1 MILGRLAVG
10 ATAAWAAYTWGAHL
24 VTPGCVWRGPATRRR
39 IALTFDDG
47 PDPIWS
53 ERILDLLARREV
65 RASFFL
71 VGERAA
77 QAPETV
83 RRIAAADHEIASHG
97 WSHRSLWLCGPRR
110 TEAEI
115 GRAHRLLS
123 DASGRSLRHF
133 RPPWGMVN
141 AAMFGALRRHGERCV
156 FWSIQ
161 PERLRP
167 APAAQQARDVLRR
180 AHPGAI
186 VDLHDAEG
194 VRGAPGRLLTALPLM
209 IDGLREAGYDFATM
223 STRERR
229 GDRAAEVCGRGRGTT
244 RRAFAA
250 PVRLGSIRARCVR
263 RRVEGTGPVAPY
275 HTSPPPCCPG
285 ARGHKFE
292 DGTDGARAS
301 PTSDGARGSVG
312 TRVPRPGAAGTAR
325 RPAPSP

>member
-65 RASFFL
+65 RGSFFL

-77 QAPETV
+77 RAPETV

-97 WSHRSLWLCGPRR
+97 WSHRSLWLCGPQR

-123 DASGRSLRHF
+123 DASGRSLRYF

-167 APAAQQARDVLRR
+167 APPAQQARDVLRH

-194 VRGAPGRLLTALPLM
+194 VRGAPQRLLAALPLM
-209 IDGLREAGYDFATM
+209 IDGLRDAGYDFATV
-223 STRERR
+223 SELLD
-229 GDRAAEVCGRGRGTT
+229 GD
-244 RRAFAA
+244 
-250 PVRLGSIRARCVR
+250 
-263 RRVEGTGPVAPY
+263 
-275 HTSPPPCCPG
+275 
-285 ARGHKFE
+285 
-292 DGTDGARAS
+292 
-301 PTSDGARGSVG
+301 
-312 TRVPRPGAAGTAR
+312 
-325 RPAPSP
+325 

>member
-10 ATAAWAAYTWGAHL
+10 AAAAWAAYTWGAHL
-24 VTPGCVWRGPATRRR
+24 LTPGCVWRGPATRRR
-39 IALTFDDG
+39 VALTFDDG

-53 ERILDLLARREV
+53 ERILELLARREV

-83 RRIAAADHEIASHG
+83 RRIAAADHEIGSHG
-97 WSHRSLWLCGPRR
+97 WSHGSLWLCGPQR
-110 TEAEI
+110 TEVEI

-161 PERLRP
+161 PEGQRP
-167 APAAQQARDVLRR
+167 ASAERQVARVLRA

-194 VRGAPGRLLTALPLM
+194 TPAAPQRLLQALPALL
-209 IDGLREAGYDFATM
+209 DGLRERGYAF
-223 STRERR
+223 
-229 GDRAAEVCGRGRGTT
+229 TT
-244 RRAFAA
+244 
-250 PVRLGSIRARCVR
+250 
-263 RRVEGTGPVAPY
+263 VADLL
-275 HTSPPPCCPG
+275 S
-285 ARGHKFE
+285 
-292 DGTDGARAS
+292 AS
-301 PTSDGARGSVG
+301 R
-312 TRVPRPGAAGTAR
+312 
-325 RPAPSP
+325 

>member
-10 ATAAWAAYTWGAHL
+10 AAAAWAAYTWGAHL

-53 ERILDLLARREV
+53 ERILELLARREV

-115 GRAHRLLS
+115 GRAHRFLS

-167 APAAQQARDVLRR
+167 APATQQARDVLRR

-194 VRGAPGRLLTALPLM
+194 VRGAPERLLAALPLM
-209 IDGLREAGYDFATM
+209 IDGLREAGYDFATV
-223 STRERR
+223 SELLD
-229 GDRAAEVCGRGRGTT
+229 GD
-244 RRAFAA
+244 
-250 PVRLGSIRARCVR
+250 
-263 RRVEGTGPVAPY
+263 
-275 HTSPPPCCPG
+275 
-285 ARGHKFE
+285 
-292 DGTDGARAS
+292 
-301 PTSDGARGSVG
+301 
-312 TRVPRPGAAGTAR
+312 
-325 RPAPSP
+325 